1 MMNSNTDKDK
11 QHLVSYLDDLEN
23 NLSRQLHQLNN
34 VTQKMQGVL
43 SALEKVSER
52 RQQQQKNL

>member
-1 MMNSNTDKDK
+1 MINSNTDKDK